1 MGSVEKFVW
10 NSAEAQRILKSSGVA
25 SDIKARGERVMNA
38 ANAEA
43 PEHGYVSQEPFA
55 MDSGLSRDRAYAN
68 VYTRTT
74 LGKRMQAKHSTLTK
88 SIDAGR
94 G

>member
-1 MGSVEKFVW
+1 MGSIEKFEW

-25 SDIKARGERVMNA
+25 ADVKSRAERIMNA
-38 ANAEA
+38 ANSQA

-55 MDSGLSRDRAYAN
+55 MTTGTTDRAYAN
-68 VYTRTT
+68 VYTRTQ
-74 LGKRMQAKHSTLTK
+74 LGRRMQAKHSTLTQAL
-88 SIDAGR
+88 SAGK